1 MERNENG
8 VPVTPNSGAR
18 NALDDFFRNRPEN
31 ENTERRDG
39 CRNAERTQDGCRNP
53 QNGGTGMDVM
63 GDSLPLAYAY
73 VPWQSWRMLYEPHTA
88 LKNGTLFEELNKP
101 LGVYGNE

>member
-8 VPVTPNSGAR
+8 VPVAPNSAR
-18 NALDDFFRNRPEN
+18 GNALDDFFRNRPEG
-31 ENTERRDG
+31 TERRDG
-39 CRNAERTQDGCRNP
+39 CRNARSAQDGCHNP
-53 QNGGTGMDVM
+53 QNGDTGMDVM

-73 VPWQSWRMLYEPHTA
+73 VPWQSWRMLYTPDVA